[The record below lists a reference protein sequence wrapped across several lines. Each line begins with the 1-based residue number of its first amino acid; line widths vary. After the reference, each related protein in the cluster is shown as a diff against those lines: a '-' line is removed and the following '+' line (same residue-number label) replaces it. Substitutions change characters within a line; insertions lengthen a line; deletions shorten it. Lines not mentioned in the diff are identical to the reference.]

1 MVICGD
7 MNIILVG
14 LFLFGLVAMIVSFIK
29 GQDYICGFGTGIV
42 LTCMVVGAAYQ
53 AEPNAMDVYQ
63 GKTAIQYTVVDGVK
77 VDSCVVYKKDII
89 FITIDVQ

>member
-14 LFLFGLVAMIVSFIK
+14 LFLFGLVTMIVSFIK
-29 GQDYICGFGTGIV
+29 GQDYICGFGLGII

-53 AEPNAMDVYQ
+53 VEPNTMDVYQ

>member
-1 MVICGD
+1 

-14 LFLFGLVAMIVSFIK
+14 LFLFGLVVMIASFIK

-42 LTCMVVGAAYQ
+42 LACIVAGATYQ

-63 GKTAIQYTVVDGVK
+63 GKTAVQYTVVDGAK
-77 VDSCVVYKKDII
+77 VDSCVVYKKNTN
-89 FITIDVQ
+89 FITIEVQ

>member
-1 MVICGD
+1 MI
-7 MNIILVG
+7 MNILLIG
-14 LFLFGLVAMIVSFIK
+14 LFIFGLVTMIVSFIK
-29 GQDYICGFGTGIV
+29 EYDYISGLGLGIIF
-42 LTCMVVGAAYQ
+42 TCVVAGITYQ

-77 VDSCVVYKKDII
+77 VDSCVVYKKNTN

>member
-1 MVICGD
+1 

-42 LTCMVVGAAYQ
+42 LTCIVAGTAYQ
-53 AEPNAMDVYQ
+53 GEPNAMDVYQ

>member
-1 MVICGD
+1 

-14 LFLFGLVAMIVSFIK
+14 VFLFGLVTMIVSFIK
-29 GQDYICGFGTGIV
+29 GHDFVCGFGTGIV
-42 LTCMVVGAAYQ
+42 LTCMVAAAAYQ
-53 AEPNAMDVYQ
+53 GEPNAMDVYQ